1 MHLVWGGK
9 REREDVSDASCGG
22 SCTVLFDQILQAK
35 FDDFK
40 HRVEAGSERFKQ
52 CDELAKKLIANESPY
67 SSVIERK
74 QEQLR

>member
-1 MHLVWGGK
+1 M
-9 REREDVSDASCGG
+9 
-22 SCTVLFDQILQAK
+22 CTTFQQLLQAK

-67 SSVIERK
+67 ASVIDRK

>member
-1 MHLVWGGK
+1 MCPRKHNVNVFLK
-9 REREDVSDASCGG
+9 Q
-22 SCTVLFDQILQAK
+22 LLQAK

-67 SSVIERK
+67 SSEIERK
-74 QEQLR
+74 QELLR

>member
-1 MHLVWGGK
+1 MLYPY
-9 REREDVSDASCGG
+9 RA
-22 SCTVLFDQILQAK
+22 QITEYFLEQLLQAK

-67 SSVIERK
+67 ASEIERK